1 MNRNLNSGL
10 SIQFQQNISTHVWGF
25 HLCAL
30 SRDCWLVPGDAA
42 QVRRWGA
49 GLGVHHPG
57 VILTTLKLGTKTHK
71 LWQAQSPQLPSLF
84 YLFHELSLQC
94 LSGASSKLVCT
105 WTSFWLD
112 ICKVINITIILY
124 FMHHYSCQRW
134 GSINQPFFFNP
145 LWLHFIAFIKTKK
158 CHISFMTKSGHR
170 HRAHQSTIWSSDLK
184 NRL

>member
-1 MNRNLNSGL
+1 MYKPK
-10 SIQFQQNISTHVWGF
+10 FACGF
-25 HLCAL
+25 HLILWVVIAGWSQWRPGQKVR
-30 SRDCWLVPGDAA
+30 SRSRCPSPGC
-42 QVRRWGA
+42 
-49 GLGVHHPG
+49 HPNYSQTG
-57 VILTTLKLGTKTHK
+57 DKDSQIVT
-71 LWQAQSPQLPSLF
+71 SPQLPSLF

-94 LSGASSKLVCT
+94 VSGASSKLVCT
-105 WTSFWLD
+105 WTSFCLD

-124 FMHHYSCQRW
+124 FMHLYSCQRW